1 MYGSIFEVLV
11 YGYILLQGASL
22 LSDGS
27 ELLLEI
33 LNPGL
38 IGGGCSPPPRLTS
51 NTLLAGS
58 TLERVREKI

>member
-1 MYGSIFEVLV
+1 MVLMLV
-11 YGYILLQGASL
+11 YGRLILYAANW

-38 IGGGCSPPPRLTS
+38 IGGDLF
-51 NTLLAGS
+51 
-58 TLERVREKI
+58 